1 MLTEQENRDILI
13 ERRREIRYR
22 INEMKETLVECDWCC
37 GGGDEEMDELVQER
51 FDISHALGAP
61 CLLAAVRCRRPRTCP
76 ALLSQ

>member
-51 FDISHALGAP
+51 FDINKE
-61 CLLAAVRCRRPRTCP
+61 LAFKNPGEK
-76 ALLSQ
+76 